1 MNPMNSRQVQHC
13 LSKMDDLYVEASRAL
28 SGWVDA
34 TIHGRYFGD
43 HLPDDEF
50 EKLRDI
56 ALRHVA
62 RQYWTE
68 MQNLKMVHGVPVEFE
83 GWKVDTID
91 KLMAYWKHLQPPVR
105 KSK

>member
-1 MNPMNSRQVQHC
+1 MNPMNARQVQFA
-13 LSKMDDLYVEASRAL
+13 LTQMDELYVEASRAL

-43 HLPDDEF
+43 KLPAEEY

-56 ALRHVA
+56 ALRHIA
-62 RQYWTE
+62 RQYWTH
-68 MQNLKMVHGVPVEFE
+68 MQNLKLVHGVPVEFE

-91 KLMAYWKHLQPPVR
+91 KLVTYWKHLQPPVR
-105 KSK
+105 RND